1 MTEEIIIKPKKLN
14 LYRAL
19 EIGYLRNESKQKKR
33 LKKFGYKLIPEFTNR
48 EHVVAFNPENKKLI
62 YISNG
67 TDFSNSRD
75 VQNDILGLT
84 GAQKSSRRY
93 EEEKNTLLKAK
104 KELQPKSTTLVSH
117 SLGSQYTN
125 YIADKNDRV
134 IQANPYYT
142 PGAKARPNVEN
153 YRTATDL
160 VSTFAPKENTQIIK
174 TPSGMNLLKAHNIEE
189 FKTAPVFV

>member
-1 MTEEIIIKPKKLN
+1 MDNIIQPKKLN

-19 EIGYLRNESKQKKR
+19 EIGYLRNEQKQKKR
-33 LKKFGYKLIPEFTNR
+33 LKRFGYRLVPELTNR
-48 EHVVAFNPENKKLI
+48 EHVVAFNPKNEKLL

-75 VQNDILGLT
+75 VQNDLLGAL
-84 GAQKSSRRY
+84 GSQKSTKRY

-104 KELQPKSTTLVSH
+104 EMLNPKKTTLVSH

-125 YIADKNDRV
+125 YIASADDTV

-142 PGAKARPNVEN
+142 AGAKARPNVQN
-153 YRTATDL
+153 YRTTNDI
-160 VSTFAPKENTQIIK
+160 VSTFAPKQNTEIIK
-174 TPSGMNLLKAHNIEE
+174 TKSVLPTSAHNIAE
-189 FKTAPVFV
+189 FKDAPIFV